1 MKHLYFAAAMA
12 FAIAPAHAADIGV
25 SVSIGQ
31 PGFYGQIDIGGF
43 PPPRILYREPM
54 IIERVTVQRPPV
66 YLHVPPGHAKN
77 WGKHCHAYNACGEQV
92 YFVQD
97 NWYQNEYVPRY
108 QKQHRDKDDKHSN
121 GNGNGKNNKSN
132 EGHGNKNG
140 QGSHH

>member
-1 MKHLYFAAAMA
+1 MKHVIFAAVMA
-12 FAIAPAHAADIGV
+12 VVVTPSHAADVGI

-54 IIERVTVQRPPV
+54 IIERVAVQRPPV

-77 WGKHCHAYNACGEQV
+77 WSKHCREYNACGERV

-97 NWYQNEYVPRY
+97 SWYQNEYVPRY
-108 QKQHRDKDDKHSN
+108 QKQHRGNDDKRGN
-121 GNGNGKNNKSN
+121 GHGNGKNNKDN
-132 EGHGNKNG
+132 GHGNKNG
-140 QGSHH
+140 QGSNH

>member
-1 MKHLYFAAAMA
+1 MKHVFFAAVMA
-12 FAIAPAHAADIGV
+12 VAVAPSHAADVGI

-77 WGKHCHAYNACGEQV
+77 WSKHCREYNACGERV

-97 NWYQNEYVPRY
+97 SWYQNEYVPRY
-108 QKQHRDKDDKHSN
+108 QKQHRGNDDKR
-121 GNGNGKNNKSN
+121 GNGHGNSKNNKDN
-132 EGHGNKNG
+132 GHGNKNG
-140 QGSHH
+140 HGSNH